1 MIDDVQIQTASALL
15 VVRIAAALEIILPA
29 GHLLEPEVRTAQDVV
44 KVRCLNIGFQIDLCL
59 ARKCSGGSSGKHVH
73 PGEFLLQRIKRI
85 TLFDDLIMRAP
96 IDRKPG
102 VNALALFIKCVFLT
116 PLYMQLRRELVQIG
130 VRAGF
135 QLLAQLPDCGAGC
148 GKCVQGRLFLRLR
161 VGQRLLQRICA
172 CFQHANFL
180 LGGSL
185 VLAGKHLTKLG
196 DPRGK
201 GMLRL
206 QHADLLVRLVPCVLR
221 SAQRIL
227 CFWNLLVQ
235 IFFAAEAAACASSY
249 AVFAHFTCSSV
260 GACSDSTA
268 GRGCS
273 TEPQTGQGIPACRLP
288 ARMPACASRNAR
300 CIRVYA

>member
-1 MIDDVQIQTASALL
+1 M
-15 VVRIAAALEIILPA
+15 RIEL
-29 GHLLEPEVRTAQDVV
+29 R
-44 KVRCLNIGFQIDLCL
+44 
-59 ARKCSGGSSGKHVH
+59 GK
-73 PGEFLLQRIKRI
+73 
-85 TLFDDLIMRAP
+85 
-96 IDRKPG
+96 
-102 VNALALFIKCVFLT
+102 
-116 PLYMQLRRELVQIG
+116 LVQIG

-172 CFQHANFL
+172 CFQHADFL
-180 LGGSL
+180 LVGSL

-235 IFFAAEAAACASSY
+235 IFFAADVLSRCFDLRVQFADLCFSDLQLLLRGGLRIVICGFCAFYLLLCGRVLRQYRRARVLHGAADRAGDSSLQAACKNARLR
-249 AVFAHFTCSSV
+249 VQKCPLHPGVCLKLLV
-260 GACSDSTA
+260 
-268 GRGCS
+268 
-273 TEPQTGQGIPACRLP
+273 CRLCQ
-288 ARMPACASRNAR
+288 RE
-300 CIRVYA
+300 IRRLFFLQCFLLCMQVFIIRDQIF